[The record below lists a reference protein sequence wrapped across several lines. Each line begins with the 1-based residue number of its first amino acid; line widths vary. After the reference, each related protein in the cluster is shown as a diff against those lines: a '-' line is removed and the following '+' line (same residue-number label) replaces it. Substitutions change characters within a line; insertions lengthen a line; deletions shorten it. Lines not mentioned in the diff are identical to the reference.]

1 MKRKMQ
7 RAAQILALGSAAL
20 MSSNAVAGLSNEQL
34 LNILLENGAINQA
47 QHDELTKLAQ
57 EDSEAAQKKLADE
70 VKVSV
75 KGGQLKFK
83 SGDDEFKFQVG
94 GRIMVDTA
102 WYNADDNVDPSLD
115 WGNGTELRRARLFMK
130 GTVWNNWH
138 FKLQYDFA
146 GDGEIKDAFIKYTGL
161 KQYTDIPLDIIVGN
175 YKEPFSLEELTSSKY
190 ITFMERALPNAFAPG
205 RNIGVGLNSYG
216 NVLNGGWSAAAGWFT
231 DGVDNENDDGNNESN
246 AVAGRLTF
254 APIANKTEVVH
265 FGGAVEYRNYDDSTI
280 RFRSRPEA
288 HTAEHRMVDT
298 KSFLAQDTLKWG
310 LEAAGVYGPFSV
322 QGEYIQTNVTDV
334 NRTGR
339 DADLYG
345 WYAYGSWFITGESR
359 NYSAK
364 KGAFGRVKPKGIVG
378 KGGWGAWELAG
389 RYSSIDLTDGP
400 LNGFKEND
408 ITIGLNWYATPTIRF
423 MANYVIADSDNPK
436 FNDPDIFQLRGQID
450 F

>member
-1 MKRKMQ
+1 MQ
-7 RAAQILALGSAAL
+7 RIVQIITLGSAII
-20 MSSNAVAGLSNEQL
+20 MSFSAVADLSNEKL

-47 QHDELTKLAQ
+47 QYDELTKLAL
-57 EDSEAAQKKLADE
+57 EDSEKAKQQLVDE

-75 KGGQLKFK
+75 KGGHLKFK

-94 GRIMVDTA
+94 GRILVDTA
-102 WYNADDNVDPSLD
+102 WYNADDNLDPDLN
-115 WGNGTELRRARLFMK
+115 WGNGTELRSARLLME
-130 GTVWNNWH
+130 GTAWKNWH
-138 FKLQYDFA
+138 FKLEYDFA
-146 GDGEIKDAFIKYTGL
+146 GDGGLRDIYIKYTGL
-161 KQYTDIPLDIIVGN
+161 KQYTDFPLTIIVGN
-175 YKEPFSLEELTSSKY
+175 YKEPFSLEELTSARF
-190 ITFMERALPNAFAPG
+190 ITFMERALPGALVPG
-205 RNIGVGLNSYG
+205 RNIGVGLNTYG
-216 NVLNGGWSAAAGWFT
+216 NVLNGGWSAAGGWFT

-246 AVAGRLTF
+246 AFAGRLTF
-254 APIANKTEVVH
+254 APIATKTEVMHV
-265 FGGAVEYRNYDDSTI
+265 GGAVEYRNYDDSTI
-280 RFRSRPEA
+280 RFRNRPEA

-298 KSFLAQDTLKWG
+298 GSFLAEDTLKWG

-322 QGEYIQTNVTDV
+322 QGEYIQTNINNV
-334 NRTGR
+334 NRSSA

-359 NYSAK
+359 KYSAK
-364 KGAFGRVKPKGIVG
+364 RGVFGRIRPNGIVG

-400 LNGFKEND
+400 LDGFKEND

-423 MANYVIADSDNPK
+423 MANYIIADSDNPK

>member
-1 MKRKMQ
+1 MQ
-7 RAAQILALGSAAL
+7 RAAQVMALGSVVF
-20 MSSNAVAGLSNEQL
+20 MSSSAMAGLSNEQL
-34 LNILLENGAINQA
+34 LNILLENGAINKA
-47 QHDELTKLAQ
+47 QYDDLTKLAE
-57 EDSEAAQKKLADE
+57 EDSEKAAKVLEDE
-70 VKVSV
+70 VKVSL

-83 SGDDEFKFQVG
+83 TGDDEFKFQAG

-102 WYNADDNVDPSLD
+102 WYHADDNINPDND
-115 WGNGTELRRARLFMK
+115 WGNGTELRRARIFLK

-146 GDGEIKDAFIKYTGL
+146 GDGEIKDAYIQYTGL
-161 KQYTDIPLDIIVGN
+161 KQYTDFPINVIVGN

-190 ITFMERALPNAFAPG
+190 ITFMERALPNALAPG
-205 RNIGVGLNSYG
+205 RNIGVGLSSNG
-216 NVLNGGWSAAAGWFT
+216 KVLNGGWTASTGWFT
-231 DGVDNENDDGNNESN
+231 DGVDNENDNGNNESN

-254 APIANKTEVVH
+254 APIATKTEVVH
-265 FGGAVEYRNYDDSTI
+265 VGGAVEYRNYDDSSI

-298 KSFLAQDTLKWG
+298 GSFLAKDTLKWG

-322 QGEYIQTNVTDV
+322 QGEYMQTNVSDV
-334 NRTGR
+334 NRTGQ
-339 DADLYG
+339 DADLSG
-345 WYAYGSWFITGESR
+345 WYAYASWFITGESR
-359 NYSAK
+359 SYKAS
-364 KGAFGRVKPKGIVG
+364 KGIFGRVKPKGIIG

-389 RYSSIDLTDGP
+389 RYSSLDLSDGA
-400 LNGFKEND
+400 LNGFKEDD

-436 FNDPDIFQLRGQID
+436 YNDPNIFQLRGQID